1 MDVHPVFAPVVSG
14 ISGFSRVPYQS
25 TEPAQID
32 PPAPT
37 FDPEKAID
45 DLDRHFEEI
54 IGDLD
59 RIRLDHGIEA
69 RDLMAEMEYL
79 QKAIYR
85 RLRGN

>member
-1 MDVHPVFAPVVSG
+1 MHPIISQALNGFRPGDFRFDGGPINPPDPVFDA
-14 ISGFSRVPYQS
+14 
-25 TEPAQID
+25 
-32 PPAPT
+32 
-37 FDPEKAID
+37 EKAISAID
-45 DLDRHFEEI
+45 SSFEEI

-85 RLRGN
+85 RLRGE